1 MAGAAPAG
9 RVHLRPDVIRGGR
22 GEPAR
27 GARLRPGLDQDR
39 ALRRDWRLTAM
50 TVEQADMKLDGNAI
64 GGLLAEIVH
73 MEMTSAEGT
82 CGGCGAGNAL
92 GRGDV
97 DVNAPGTGGRRPSC
111 GPGRM

>member
-9 RVHLRPDVIRGGR
+9 SVHLRPDVIRGGR

-27 GARLRPGLDQDR
+27 GARLRPRLDQDR

-64 GGLLAEIVH
+64 GGLLAEIFN
-73 MEMTSAEGT
+73 MEKTSAEGT
-82 CGGCGAGNAL
+82 CGGCCG
-92 GRGDV
+92 V
-97 DVNAPGTGGRRPSC
+97 DAVVRVDDNVIAPGTLRH
-111 GPGRM
+111 

>member
-22 GEPAR
+22 GAPAR

-50 TVEQADMKLDGNAI
+50 TVEQADMKLEGIAI
-64 GGLLAEIVH
+64 GGLPAEIYN
-73 MEMTSAEGT
+73 MELTSAEGT
-82 CGGCGAGNAL
+82 GRGWGAGNA
-92 GRGDV
+92 
-97 DVNAPGTGGRRPSC
+97 GGSVELDAKA
-111 GPGRM
+111 